1 MGRLELIGRVKKVVE
16 SRSYLLPVERVDPAI
31 RAQVAEIAAML
42 RSSDVE
48 RWQIDARI
56 DAMRVSRELD
66 DATAW
71 SLRGIVAA
79 HPRFQDHLDALRFAA
94 LQEMAALAAGGDAL
108 RARLAS
114 VDRHRGVVA
123 FLMDQPEVALHQF
136 TLALER
142 ERSAENL
149 ANVLC
154 ALVRLG
160 DLESARELVADVRRA
175 FPADVRAG
183 VEWALANDSDLSG
196 I

>member
-1 MGRLELIGRVKKVVE
+1 MGRLDLIGRVKKVVE
-16 SRSYLLPVERVDPAI
+16 RRSYLLPVDRVDPAI
-31 RAQVAEIAAML
+31 RAPVAEIAAML
-42 RSSDVE
+42 RSSDAE

-56 DAMRVSRELD
+56 DAFRVSRELD

-71 SLRGIVAA
+71 SMRGIVAA
-79 HPRFQDHLDALRFAA
+79 HPRFQDYQDALRFAA
-94 LQEMAALAAGGDAL
+94 LQELAALAAGGDAL
-108 RARLAS
+108 RGRLAS

-123 FLMDQPEVALHQF
+123 FLMDQPDVALHQF

-154 ALVRLG
+154 ALVRIG

-183 VEWALANDSDLSG
+183 VEWALANDTDLDG